1 MNKNI
6 LDYLMDLKN
15 RYSSVS
21 IIQSDT
27 EYIDLEII
35 PIALK
40 DFYKDISEAEL
51 PFGRIFKPSIAWEQS
66 KNNPFSPDWF
76 VFGQDSYFSFWLCSY
91 SPDEEGLSFTYWDHE
106 SGNKID
112 GAVWPDL
119 QSFLQDLEEEYI
131 NEM

>member
-76 VFGQDSYFSFWLCSY
+76 VFGQDNYFSFWLCSY
-91 SPDEEGLSFTYWDHE
+91 SPDEE
-106 SGNKID
+106 
-112 GAVWPDL
+112 
-119 QSFLQDLEEEYI
+119 
-131 NEM
+131 

>member
-1 MNKNI
+1 
-6 LDYLMDLKN
+6 MDLKN

-40 DFYKDISEAEL
+40 DFYKDILEAEL

-76 VFGQDSYFSFWLCSY
+76 VFGQDNYFSFWLCSY

-106 SGNKID
+106 SGNEID